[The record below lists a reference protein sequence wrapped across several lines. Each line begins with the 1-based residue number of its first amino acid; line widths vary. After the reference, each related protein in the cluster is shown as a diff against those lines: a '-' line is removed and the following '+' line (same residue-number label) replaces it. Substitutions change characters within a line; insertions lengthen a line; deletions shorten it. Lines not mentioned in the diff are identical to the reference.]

1 MIRVLERLARWA
13 AGSAQSRTLV
23 ETGRVKSGIG
33 KEHRDSEGWVAERL
47 RRLQPPNTWRPDPGK
62 ARQRLAQRMSFEADG
77 RSRTLVFVAHCV
89 LNQNARDAGTAD
101 FPAMMK
107 PLVDEL
113 ATRNIGVIQLPC
125 PELMVLGL
133 GRARDSSPL
142 QTIRERLETT
152 ESHARL
158 DYLVEQVVYQIRE
171 YQAQG
176 FRIVG
181 ILGKN
186 GSPTCGV
193 QTTSHMIGSPD
204 SEGVF
209 IRLLKQRLE
218 SEGLDIC
225 IKGIDDHR
233 QQKAVEWILNRISD
247 EAIPR

>member
-23 ETGRVKSGIG
+23 EGGRVKSGIG

-47 RRLQPPNTWRPDPGK
+47 RRLQPPDTWRPDPGK
-62 ARQRLAQRMSFEADG
+62 ARQRLTQRMSFEADG

-107 PLVDEL
+107 PLVNEL
-113 ATRNIGVIQLPC
+113 ATRNIAVIQLPC

-133 GRARDSSPL
+133 RRARDSSPL
-142 QTIRERLETT
+142 QTIRERLETA

-158 DYLVEQVVYQIRE
+158 GYLVEQVVYQIRD

-176 FRIVG
+176 FRILG

-193 QTTSHMIGSPD
+193 RTTSRIIGSPD

-218 SEGLDIC
+218 AEGLNIC